1 MHINLSREVVCG
13 NSFLMLA
20 YLTGGCFFGGLL
32 FYVTDTP
39 SWLLRPVNV
48 FTNSKLYPG
57 CFPSFLFPDFFVPNL
72 SHFTASVTVFFVPS
86 LSHFTASATVL
97 RRRFLHP
104 RIFYLALLFQYFC
117 AFVA

>member
-57 CFPSFLFPDFFVPNL
+57 CFPSFVFPDFFVPNL
-72 SHFTASVTVFFVPS
+72 SHFTASVTVFLFLVC
-86 LSHFTASATVL
+86 LILLQVL
-97 RRRFLHP
+97 RF
-104 RIFYLALLFQYFC
+104 
-117 AFVA
+117 